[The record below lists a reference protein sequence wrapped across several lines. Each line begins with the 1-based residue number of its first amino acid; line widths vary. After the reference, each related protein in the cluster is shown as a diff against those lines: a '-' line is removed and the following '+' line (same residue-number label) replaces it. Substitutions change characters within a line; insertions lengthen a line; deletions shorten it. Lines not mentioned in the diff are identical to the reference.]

1 MDNIQNEPTENTDGI
16 QLSDQATEEQ
26 NLDQGNG
33 VDSATP
39 GEGSPEDRI
48 VFDDRQQ
55 AKVNELIGGKV
66 AQTHKER
73 QRADEAER
81 KLADFQAQMPQAEAP
96 AIPDMPD
103 PEDFYGNPDGL
114 KTAMDTRDEAIKQ
127 RATFDAQTTWEQSQ
141 LQAQANQQAQAQA
154 QKQHEVNVKYGQ
166 TAESFGIKTEQM
178 AQEAAVLSNSGL
190 DFGVQ
195 NHLVEDPQ
203 GPLIVNFLAKNML
216 ELDKLRSMSPM
227 QAAIHIATEIKPK
240 LAGIKKQ
247 SSTPHPLDMDDG
259 KGVPEKTD
267 PRLKGVT
274 FS

>member
-1 MDNIQNEPTENTDGI
+1 MDDIQNAPTENTDGI

-26 NLDQGNG
+26 NLDQGTG
-33 VDSATP
+33 TDSASP
-39 GEGSPEDRI
+39 EEGSQEDRI

-73 QRADEAER
+73 QRADDAER
-81 KLADFQAQMPQAEAP
+81 QLADLKAQMPQAEAP
-96 AIPDMPD
+96 VIPDVPD
-103 PEDFYGNPDGL
+103 PEDFYGEPEKL
-114 KTAMDTRDEAIKQ
+114 KAAMDTRDEAIKQ
-127 RATFDAQTTWEQSQ
+127 RATFDAQKSWENTQ
-141 LQAQANQQAQAQA
+141 LQNQAQQQAQAQA

-166 TAESFGIKTEQM
+166 TAESFGIKSEQM
-178 AQEAAVLSNSGL
+178 AQEAAVLGNSGL
-190 DFGVQ
+190 GLDVQ
-195 NHLVEDPQ
+195 NHLAQDPQ

-227 QAAIHIATEIKPK
+227 QAAAHIATEIKPK
-240 LAGIKKQ
+240 LAGIKKTT
-247 SSTPHPLDMDDG
+247 STPHPLDMDDG

>member
-1 MDNIQNEPTENTDGI
+1 MDEIQNEPTENTPGI
-16 QLSDQATEEQ
+16 QPSEPATEEQ
-26 NLDQGNG
+26 NLDQGTGTDNASPDE
-33 VDSATP
+33 DSQ
-39 GEGSPEDRI
+39 EERI

-81 KLADFQAQMPQAEAP
+81 KLADLQAQMPQAEAP
-96 AIPDMPD
+96 AIPDVPN
-103 PEDFYGNPDGL
+103 PEDFYSEPEKL
-114 KTAMDTRDEAIKQ
+114 KAAQDQRDEAIKN
-127 RATFDAQTTWEQSQ
+127 RATFDQQTAWDKSQ
-141 LQAQANQQAQAQA
+141 LLNQAQQQAKVQA

-166 TAESFGIKTEQM
+166 TAESFGIKSKQM
-178 AQEAAVLSNSGL
+178 AQEAAILGNSGL

-195 NHLVEDPQ
+195 DHLAQDPQ
-203 GPLIVNFLAKNML
+203 GPLIVNFLAKNIL

-240 LAGIKKQ
+240 LAGIKKTT
-247 SSTPHPLDMDDG
+247 STPHPLDLDDG

-267 PRLKGVT
+267 PRLAGVT
-274 FS
+274 YS